1 MSLLDYLDDSSSS
14 DDAVDFKAEETLKN
28 ELRTI
33 KTQDSK
39 LKLPP
44 PKKPSI
50 APPPPAPI
58 EVPKIQASDIKQE
71 SGEEKEI
78 IELNS
83 EEFKKSGV
91 ELAEKNMMIKDRTQY
106 SGVGYDRSKS
116 QLTYLAE
123 LDQQTNGAFE
133 QQMRSI
139 SRSLVAAKKMYGW

>member
-1 MSLLDYLDDSSSS
+1 MSLLDYQDDSSSS
-14 DDAVDFKAEETLKN
+14 DEIEFKVEQTLKN
-28 ELRTI
+28 QLRTI
-33 KTQDSK
+33 KTADSK

-44 PKKPSI
+44 PKKQSI
-50 APPPPAPI
+50 APLPPAPI
-58 EVPKIQASDIKQE
+58 DVPKIQTSNIKLE
-71 SGEEKEI
+71 MGEEKEV

-106 SGVGYDRSKS
+106 QGVGYDRSKS

-133 QQMRSI
+133 QQMRCI
-139 SRSLVAAKKMYGW
+139 SRSKVAAKKMYGW

>member
-1 MSLLDYLDDSSSS
+1 MSLLDYQDESSS
-14 DDAVDFKAEETLKN
+14 DDSFDFKVEETIKN
-28 ELRTI
+28 QFRTI
-33 KTQDSK
+33 RTEDSK

-50 APPPPAPI
+50 APLPPAPI
-58 EVPKIQASDIKQE
+58 DVPKVQTSNIKLE
-71 SGEEKEI
+71 SGTEKEI

-106 SGVGYDRSKS
+106 NGVGYDRSKS

-139 SRSLVAAKKMYGW
+139 SRSQIAARKMYGW